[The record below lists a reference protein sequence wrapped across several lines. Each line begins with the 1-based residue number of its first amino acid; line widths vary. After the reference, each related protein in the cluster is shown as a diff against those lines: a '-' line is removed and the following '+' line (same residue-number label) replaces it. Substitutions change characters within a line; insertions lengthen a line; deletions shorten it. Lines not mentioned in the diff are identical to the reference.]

1 MIFKSY
7 LFGNSEEVKE
17 TTNTI
22 GEPIIVEYKEQ
33 KEVDVNKRLDDM
45 DKKLD
50 MLMDFLKSQIAKN

>member
-1 MIFKSY
+1 MVFKSY
-7 LFGNSEEVKE
+7 LFGNSEVKE

-22 GEPIIVEYKEQ
+22 GEPIIVEYKEE

-50 MLMDFLKSQIAKN
+50 FLMDFIKSQVSKN